1 MLLSI
6 PSIHYHPPV
15 PCIFFL
21 CKNHIACTFFPKY
34 LCRSNIC
41 CTFAPEIETQM
52 NKSLKISKYVMISSW
67 VFVAIGVVLA
77 VMLFT
82 GLFLQEL
89 NPDPVWHD
97 ISEEK
102 TSAWEFICSAWT
114 LLALYIVSPIAV
126 ISTIVYIILRRKETK
141 P

>member
-1 MLLSI
+1 
-6 PSIHYHPPV
+6 
-15 PCIFFL
+15 
-21 CKNHIACTFFPKY
+21 
-34 LCRSNIC
+34 
-41 CTFAPEIETQM
+41 M

-77 VMLFT
+77 VVLFT
-82 GLFLQEL
+82 SLFLQEL

-114 LLALYIVSPIAV
+114 LLALYIASPIAV